1 MEMRGGVTDAGR
13 RWQTVKIQLLSQLK
27 LEAEFRKNITK
38 KSIKKITKK
47 SKKILEKSKKIY
59 KKSKT
64 NHREIQKKIT
74 KMQTCKLIFVR
85 VWTRSEK
92 NGCYKPRVSFFN
104 ILSYQRS
111 HSIQN
116 TWMILLNIF
125 PPKTLVLL
133 NIFPSKHWSYYNKH
147 FTSKKHMIFWIIFP
161 PKTLVLLNILP
172 SCIL

>member
-1 MEMRGGVTDAGR
+1 MRAGVTDAGR

-38 KSIKKITKK
+38 KSTRNPKQIT
-47 SKKILEKSKKIY
+47 EKS
-59 KKSKT
+59 
-64 NHREIQKKIT
+64 KKIT

-147 FTSKKHMIFWIIFP
+147 FTSKKHMIFWIICP